1 MTDERAQPQIS
12 AVLVQLLKGVLYRDQ
27 FPKLWQD
34 LLKLEGV
41 VADYV
46 AVIGLDLSLD
56 EPEGYAF
63 LKQRRADAPE
73 DGEEGAQEVP
83 RLVNYRQLSYPVSL
97 LCVLLR
103 KKLVEADAGGAE
115 ARVILT
121 RAQIVELMRVFL
133 PHQPNEARIVEQID
147 AHLSKVKEFGFLREL
162 KGQEGAY
169 EVRRILKAFVD
180 ADWLAALDEKLRVYR
195 EYAERHA

>member
-1 MTDERAQPQIS
+1 MTDERTQPQLS
-12 AVLVQLLKGVLYRDQ
+12 PVLVQLLKGVLYRDQ

-34 LLKLEGV
+34 LIRLDGPIR
-41 VADYV
+41 DYV
-46 AVIGLDLSLD
+46 SVIGLELTLD

-63 LKQRRADAPE
+63 LAQSKSELPE
-73 DGEEGAQEVP
+73 GEEAVP

-115 ARVILT
+115 TRVILT
-121 RAQIVELMRVFL
+121 RAQIVEMMRVFL
-133 PHQPNEARIVEQID
+133 PHQANEARIVEQID
-147 AHLSKVKEFGFLREL
+147 THLSKVKEFGFLREL

-180 ADWLAALDEKLRVYR
+180 ADWLVVLDEKLRVYR
-195 EYAERHA
+195 EYAERDA